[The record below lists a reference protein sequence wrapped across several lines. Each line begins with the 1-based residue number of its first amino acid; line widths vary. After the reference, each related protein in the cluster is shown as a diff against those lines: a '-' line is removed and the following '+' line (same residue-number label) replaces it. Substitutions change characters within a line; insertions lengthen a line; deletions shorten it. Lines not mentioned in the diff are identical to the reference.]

1 MTNINEK
8 KLIFIYNADSGVIN
22 LVKDFWKKILRPSSY
37 ECNLCIQTFGTFSMK
52 KDWKSFIRNLDIET
66 EFLHRD
72 EFEKK
77 YDIKDARYPSTY
89 IYENGNLRLLI
100 SDEEMNSIKSLDEM
114 EVLVL
119 SKINNISYI
128 TQSTV

>member
-1 MTNINEK
+1 MNKNEK
-8 KLIFIYNADSGVIN
+8 KIVFIYNADSGVIN

-37 ECNLCIQTFGTFSMK
+37 ECNLCMQTFGAFSMK
-52 KDWKSFIRNLDIET
+52 KDWKSFINNLNIDS

-77 YDIKDARYPSTY
+77 YKVKDAKYPSAYFYDDGQLT
-89 IYENGNLRLLI
+89 LLI
-100 SDEEMNSIKSLDEM
+100 SEDEMNTVKSLDEM

-119 SKINNISYI
+119 GKIENLSYVPNVI
-128 TQSTV
+128 T